1 MTFEDWKLSIA
12 PKVQGSWNLHN
23 LLPQGMD
30 FFICLSS
37 VSGIVGGGGQAN
49 YAAANTFMDALVEYR
64 VLSGEK
70 ATALDLGWMESE
82 GIAAENSFLSSSLAA
97 TGCLIPIS
105 PAQFHALLDHYCN
118 PSLKVISPVA
128 SQAIVGLDI
137 PATMQA
143 KGMKEP
149 HWMQRRTARHLH
161 LTCLDGSLSISSE
174 EAVDYVKLFRN
185 AASLEDGGRVV
196 REGLLRKLSGALSLP
211 KEDMDTSKP
220 LHTYGVDSLL
230 AVELRNY
237 FAKEMDADMAIFDIM
252 GGSSIESISMLV
264 ARKSRF
270 RQASWTKTEGLGLHK

>member
-23 LLPQGMD
+23 LLPRGMD

-49 YAAANTFMDALVEYR
+49 YAAANTYMDALVQYR
-64 VLSGEK
+64 MMRGEK

-82 GIAAENSFLSSSLAA
+82 GVAAESSFLSTSLAA

-105 PAQFHALLDHYCN
+105 SAQFHALLDHYCN
-118 PSLKVISPVA
+118 PGLIPA
-128 SQAIVGLDI
+128 PLTSQAIIGLDI

-149 HWMQRRTARHLH
+149 HWMQRRTFRHLH
-161 LTCLDGSLSISSE
+161 LINLDGPSLANSE
-174 EAVDYVKLFRN
+174 KVINYATMFRN
-185 AASLEDGGRVV
+185 AASLEDASQVV
-196 REGLLRKLSGALSLP
+196 TEGLVRKLSRVLSIP
-211 KEDMDTSKP
+211 REDMDTSKP

-237 FAKEMDADMAIFDIM
+237 FAKELDADMAIFDIM
-252 GGSSIESISMLV
+252 GGSSIESVSMLV
-264 ARKSRF
+264 TRKSSLH
-270 RQASWTKTEGLGLHK
+270 QASWTKTEG